1 MSVAP
6 LPCTYLS
13 KRRWN
18 KTSSEKKRI
27 LIVDDETSIRE
38 LFKLILEAQGY
49 EVETAETGLQALRMF
64 QERFYNLVTIDIRL
78 PDMEGTKLLKELH
91 RCSPKSMKIMVTGY
105 PSLENAVNSLNIG
118 ADAYI
123 IKPVEPDDLVN
134 TVKVKLKEQ
143 EDIESLSQEKIDNWI
158 SARLQKLEE
167 KYGIH

>member
-1 MSVAP
+1 
-6 LPCTYLS
+6 
-13 KRRWN
+13 
-18 KTSSEKKRI
+18 
-27 LIVDDETSIRE
+27 
-38 LFKLILEAQGY
+38 
-49 EVETAETGLQALRMF
+49 MF
-64 QERFYNLVTIDIRL
+64 QEKFYNLVTIDIRL

-91 RCSPKSMKIMVTGY
+91 SCSPKSMKIMVTGY

-143 EDIESLSQEKIDNWI
+143 EDVESLSQEKIDNWI